1 MSKAIN
7 LVEEALHVFIDI
19 KEKII
24 DKLKDEKLGSKL
36 RSKAREIPEMILE
49 LGLVPTI
56 SYCLAKAEIDKVIKV
71 VRVIKKGDSEAIEEL
86 SKLKLKESDQEKLAY
101 ALYTYVLLNY
111 LSTIARTINNA
122 ELDLEKLTDKDNT
135 EEVSNKLIRYLEEL
149 MKSNIKT
156 LAHELLYP
164 YMLQFKRLC
173 EAVYKSERE
182 LGR

>member
-1 MSKAIN
+1 MSRVIN
-7 LVEEALHVFIDI
+7 PVEEALHVFIDI

-36 RSKAREIPEMILE
+36 RSRAREIPEMILE

-56 SYCLAKAEIDKVIKV
+56 SYCLAKAGVDNVIKV
-71 VRVIKKGDSEAIEEL
+71 VRVIRKDSRESISEL
-86 SKLKLKESDQEKLAY
+86 ERSDQEELAY
-101 ALYTYVLLNY
+101 ALYTYFLLNY
-111 LSTIARTINNA
+111 LSIVAKKINNV
-122 ELDLEKLTDKDNT
+122 EIDLDGLAGKNNIEEKVKEID
-135 EEVSNKLIRYLEEL
+135 NKLIRYLEEL
-149 MKSNIKT
+149 MKSTIKT

-182 LGR
+182 LGRR

>member
-7 LVEEALHVFIDI
+7 PVEEALHVFIDI

-24 DKLKDEKLGSKL
+24 DRFNKNNSERIGSKL
-36 RSKAREIPEMILE
+36 RSRAREIPEMILE

-56 SYCLAKAEIDKVIKV
+56 TYCLAKAGIDKVIKV
-71 VRVIKKGDSEAIEEL
+71 IGVIRKDSKEL
-86 SKLKLKESDQEKLAY
+86 ISELDKSDQEELAY
-101 ALYTYVLLNY
+101 ALYTYVLFNY
-111 LSTIARTINNA
+111 LSIVAKKINNVEIDLDKFA
-122 ELDLEKLTDKDNT
+122 ERKD
-135 EEVSNKLIRYLEEL
+135 EEVSNNIIKYLEEL

-156 LAHELLYP
+156 SLYELLYP